1 MHAPHHHHDHTD
13 PTDAAGPD
21 GWAGAGERGG
31 RRLRRG
37 RGPGGRGAGRGPG
50 RGHGWGRGGPFPRR
64 ANRGDVRAA
73 LLALLAEQPMHGYQM
88 ISELDERTGGAWSPS
103 PGSVYPTLQLLQD
116 EGLVEPTAEGGKKVF
131 HLTDAGR
138 EAAAAGDAAPWEAA
152 ANDVG
157 QRALGESVRSLMAAF
172 QQVARTG
179 SADQVDRAAA
189 VMNDARKALY
199 LILAEDS
206 PTD

>member
-1 MHAPHHHHDHTD
+1 MHPPRHDDALTD
-13 PTDAAGPD
+13 GGPD
-21 GWAGAGERGG
+21 GWPGDGRRAG

-37 RGPGGRGAGRGPG
+37 RGPAGRGAGRGHG
-50 RGHGWGRGGPFPRR
+50 RGPGWGRGGPFPRR

-73 LLALLAEQPMHGYQM
+73 VLALLAEQPMHGYQM
-88 ISELDERTGGAWSPS
+88 ISELGERTGGAWSPS

-116 EGLVEPTAEGGKKVF
+116 EGLVEPTADGGKKVF
-131 HLTDAGR
+131 HLTEAGR
-138 EAAAAGDAAPWEAA
+138 EAAAQGDPEPWQAA
-152 ANDVG
+152 ANDLG

-179 SADQVDRAAA
+179 SADQVERAAA

-199 LILAEDS
+199 LILAEDVA
-206 PTD
+206 PEQ